1 MPKFTKAYSFGLVT
15 DLPYIVMEPTIRL
28 LNDQRVQR
36 GRAAQ
41 GAFTWSDFFLNSF
54 SLHLPELA
62 VRFCNSSGQAA
73 GFGNVLFGI
82 RRSRESDHRLEAKI
96 DRPPPIRG
104 IDQAQFGYQ
113 EEEEV
118 QGCGLTAKPTLN
130 A

>member
-1 MPKFTKAYSFGLVT
+1 MIS
-15 DLPYIVMEPTIRL
+15 EC
-28 LNDQRVQR
+28 NE
-36 GRAAQ
+36 AAQ
-41 GAFTWSDFFLNSF
+41 HREHSRGPISSSILFLSTFQNWQSG
-54 SLHLPELA
+54 SATRLA
-62 VRFCNSSGQAA
+62 KRPGLAMFY
-73 GFGNVLFGI
+73 FGI